1 MMFETEMFVE
11 MDSKQFEASFLA
23 IFGDAFNRR
32 DQGWVFREAYLVGV
46 VDDITYIRVDWF
58 VRCAENYVLGF
69 RSI

>member
-11 MDSKQFEASFLA
+11 VDSKQFEASFLT
-23 IFGDAFNRR
+23 IFGDSFNGR
-32 DQGWVFREAYLVGV
+32 DQGWVFWEANFIGV

-58 VRCAENYVLGF
+58 VRRAENYVLGF